1 MLFNST
7 LFVLF
12 LLVFLAIYTFV
23 ARTRDQ
29 KLVAITLG
37 SCIFYAGWDYRF
49 VPLLI
54 GTAALDFFLAK
65 AMEGHRDDRPKRKR
79 LLVLS
84 IVLNLGVLF
93 YFKYT
98 NFFLDSAYGL
108 IDLFGMER
116 PTQFLDI
123 ALPVGISF
131 YTFQSMSYTI
141 DVYRGTMRARER
153 PLEFLAG
160 VSFFPHLVAGPI
172 IRASVLVPQFEAF
185 KPLPWSAY
193 RRGVMLIA
201 VGLFNKAIADMLGV
215 VVDDLYGSNGP
226 TSVLAA
232 WTGTLA
238 FAGQLY
244 GDFCG
249 YTDIA
254 IGVALLLGFEIP
266 PNFDLPYLSTSPIE
280 VWTRWHISLS
290 TWLRDYVYL
299 PQMKADFLANKKPRP
314 YRALFITIV
323 LAGLWHGASW
333 TFVAWGLVQGTI
345 LNLNHWLFKRVPK
358 LKKAIVKGW
367 PKYLAIG
374 ITFYFWL
381 LGGIMFRAPS
391 FDRCV
396 EVARGMHLLG
406 GGLGTFTFAN
416 VFTLLLVVC
425 GLVTGHFVSWL
436 TNRSKGF
443 QSSPLFWPALLL
455 FTTFAMCFGGVS
467 SSFVYFAF

>member
-7 LFVLF
+7 LFILF
-12 LLVFLAIYTFV
+12 LVTFLAIYTFV
-23 ARTRDQ
+23 ARTRDA
-29 KLVAITLG
+29 KLVTITVG
-37 SCIFYAGWDYRF
+37 SCVFYAGWDYRF
-49 VPLLI
+49 VPLLL
-54 GTAALDFFLAK
+54 GTAALDFWLAK
-65 AMEGHRDDRPKRKR
+65 GMERHRENRPARKR

-108 IDLFGMER
+108 MDLLGMER
-116 PTQFLDI
+116 PTTFFDI

-141 DVYRGTMRARER
+141 DVYRGTMNARER

-185 KPLPWSAY
+185 KALPWKAY
-193 RRGVMLIA
+193 RRGVMLIC
-201 VGLFNKAIADMLGV
+201 VGLFNKAIADMLGI
-215 VVDDLYGSNGP
+215 VVDELYGATGP
-226 TSVLAA
+226 ATALAA
-232 WTGTLA
+232 WTGCIA

-266 PNFDLPYLSTSPIE
+266 PNFNLPYLATTPVE

-299 PQMKADFLANKKPRP
+299 PQMKADFLAKRKPRP

-323 LAGLWHGASW
+323 LAGLWHGATW
-333 TFVAWGLVQGTI
+333 TFVAWGIVEGTI
-345 LNLNHWLFKRVPK
+345 LNLNHWLFQKFPK
-358 LKKAIVKGW
+358 LKKVIVKGW
-367 PKYLAIG
+367 PKILAIA
-374 ITFYFWL
+374 ITFYCWL
-381 LGGIMFRAPS
+381 LGGIMFRAPN
-391 FDRCV
+391 FTRCL
-396 EVARGMHLLG
+396 EVAKGMHFG
-406 GGLGTFTFAN
+406 SGAGTLSYASA
-416 VFTLLLVVC
+416 VTLFLVCC
-425 GLVTGHFVSWL
+425 GLVAGHFVSWL
-436 TNRSKGF
+436 AQRHEPFQTSKY
-443 QSSPLFWPALLL
+443 FWPTLLF
-455 FTTFAMCFGGVS
+455 FTTFALCFGGVS

>member
-7 LFVLF
+7 LFIVF
-12 LLVFLAIYTFV
+12 LLVFLGIYTFV

-29 KLVAITLG
+29 KLIAITVG

-49 VPLLI
+49 VPLLL
-54 GTAALDFFLAK
+54 GTAVLDFFLAHE
-65 AMEGHRDDRPKRKR
+65 MEKQRENRVARKR

-93 YFKYT
+93 FFKYT

-108 IDLFGMER
+108 MDLFGMTR
-116 PTQFLDI
+116 PTGFLEI

-131 YTFQSMSYTI
+131 YTFQSMSYTV
-141 DVYRGTMRARER
+141 DVYRGTLRARER

-172 IRASVLVPQFEAF
+172 IRASVLLPQFEAF
-185 KPLPWSAY
+185 APLPWAAY

-201 VGLFNKAIADMLGV
+201 IGLFNKAIADMLGV
-215 VVDDLYGSNGP
+215 VVDEMYAGQGP
-226 TSVLAA
+226 PTLLAA

-299 PQMKADFLANKKPRP
+299 PQMKRDFLAKRKPRP
-314 YRALFITIV
+314 YRALFITII

-345 LNLNHWLFKRVPK
+345 LNANHWLFKRYPK
-358 LKKAIVKGW
+358 LKRTIVSGW
-367 PKYLAIG
+367 PKLLAIG
-374 ITFYFWL
+374 ITFYLWL

-391 FDRCV
+391 FGRTL
-396 EVARGMHLLG
+396 EVAKGMHLG
-406 GGLGTFTFAN
+406 NGLGAPTYSNLLTFG
-416 VFTLLLVVC
+416 LVVL

-436 TNRSKGF
+436 SNRSTSF
-443 QSSPLFWPALLL
+443 QTSKVFWPALFL